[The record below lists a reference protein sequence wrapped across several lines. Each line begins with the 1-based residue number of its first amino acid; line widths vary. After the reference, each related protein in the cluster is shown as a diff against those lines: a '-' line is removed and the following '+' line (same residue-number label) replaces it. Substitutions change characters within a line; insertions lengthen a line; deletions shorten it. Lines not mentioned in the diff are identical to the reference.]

1 MIRLPVAERR
11 FALALI
17 VSAAIHAA
25 LLPMLLSFASG
36 SATRHVQP
44 IRESCI
50 KAFLVPGHLA
60 AAGKTVALPGR
71 KRREADRAAPVAAAP
86 PREVPE
92 NVAPAEKEGKN
103 LLADIRPPAEWL
115 GKGHDAGALPAP
127 ASPASPVLFP
137 GGGDLSGSNG
147 AGISAARRGGGEF
160 SGGMAQAPPPP
171 GEKERGKPVR
181 RGAAYGPRRTPT
193 RFPGTGTMP
202 APPILRWRGCGAI
215 REWWSCLSKFL
226 SMVAS
231 VRWESDVPPV
241 MKFWTG
247 RPWRPSGRGDS
258 NRAERRGGL

>member
-17 VSAAIHAA
+17 VSAAMHAV
-25 LLPMLLSFASG
+25 LLPVLLSFASG
-36 SATRHVQP
+36 SAPRHVQP
-44 IRESCI
+44 IREICI
-50 KAFLVPGHLA
+50 KAFLVPGTLA
-60 AAGKTVALPGR
+60 AAGKTVALPNR
-71 KRREADRAAPVAAAP
+71 KRREADRVAPVAAAP

-92 NVAPAEKEGKN
+92 QVTPAEKDGKKM
-103 LLADIRPPAEWL
+103 LADIRPPAEWL

-127 ASPASPVLFP
+127 ASPTPAVLIP
-137 GGGDLSGSNG
+137 GGGDLSGSKG
-147 AGISAARRGGGEF
+147 AGNTAARRGGGEF
-160 SGGMAQAPPPP
+160 SGGMAQAPRLPARRN
-171 GEKERGKPVR
+171 GETRPE
-181 RGAAYGPRRTPT
+181 GAAYGPRRMPT